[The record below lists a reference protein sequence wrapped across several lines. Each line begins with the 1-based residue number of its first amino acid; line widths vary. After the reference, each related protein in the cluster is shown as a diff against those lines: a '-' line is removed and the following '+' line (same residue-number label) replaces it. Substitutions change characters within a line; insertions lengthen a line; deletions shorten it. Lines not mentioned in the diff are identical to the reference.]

1 MAGLMAEWWFWL
13 SAAVVFGIIEV
24 LAPFFVFLGFS
35 IGAVGMALLVA
46 TGVVTLSPAWGLA
59 LFAVMSLAGY
69 ALLRVVLGKTRGNV
83 RVIEKDI
90 NDN

>member
-24 LAPFFVFLGFS
+24 LAPAFVFLGFS
-35 IGAVGMALLVA
+35 IGAVGMAILVA
-46 TGVVTLSPAWGLA
+46 TGIVTPGMAWGLA
-59 LFAVMSLAGY
+59 LFAVLSLGGY
-69 ALLRVVLGKTRGNV
+69 VLLRVALGKARGDV